1 MKEGVGGEWIES
13 GKRQRDLIDHLEGV
27 FASDTVKAEVNAD
40 FDSCFRLYTAV

>member
-27 FASDTVKAEVNAD
+27 FASDTVNAEVDAYFNC
-40 FDSCFRLYTAV
+40 CFHLYIAI